1 MRTTKIVSTVSSA
14 LLMTFLGAVLIFSQA
29 TDGNIIGSVLDPTGA
44 VVAGTNIELESL
56 ATGIKLETTSNS
68 QGQYR
73 FSNIPVGQYKLT
85 ARSTGFKTLT
95 LQNVKVELNRTT
107 ALNLTLEVGEFSTAV
122 EVSAATEVIDTT
134 TAQITANYDSRTAEY
149 MPTIESSANGLFG
162 VLNLALLGS
171 GVASNGGVGQGT
183 GPSIGGQR
191 PMNNNFT
198 IEGVDNNDKA
208 ITGPL
213 VYVPNESVAQF
224 SLLQNQ
230 FSPEFGHSSGGQ
242 FNTVIRSGTN
252 EIHGSLYEYFQ
263 NRKLNALDQS
273 FFRQGIYDKPRYDQN
288 RVGGSIGGPIIKNK
302 LFYFGNFEYAPNGQI
317 TTPSS
322 PVYSPTA
329 QGYNMLSAIPGL
341 SQTNLDQLKK
351 YMAPAPSASATSTVA
366 GVDIPIGI
374 LPIAGPNYTNQ
385 YSWLVSMDYNISD
398 KDKLRGRYINNK
410 INQLFTDASLPAF
423 WVATPFRYHLFT
435 ASEYHTFSPAVSNE
449 FRVGYN
455 RLSKNYPIP
464 EGFQYPGLDA
474 FPNIEIDDL
483 SVSIGPEGSTPQSQ
497 IQNTYQLIDN
507 LSWTKGKHTFKFG
520 GEYRKV
526 ISPQHFIQRER
537 GDYDYSVLDLFLR
550 DQVPDAI
557 AERNVGSS
565 QYYGDLY
572 SIYWFANDT
581 FRIRPNLSLNL
592 GLRYEYTSNPYTFR
606 AQALNS
612 IADVPG
618 VLTFHEP
625 TTQKKNFGPRVG
637 IAYSPGSSGNTSI
650 RAGFGI
656 NYDVIFDNVG
666 STSYPPQFSPTI
678 DTGPAYDNEF
688 NRVPFLAQGGIPQSA
703 KQTGQLTAEQARD
716 ATSSYIQDQVLPYS
730 IQWNFGVQHVF
741 KNDYTFDAR
750 YLGTRGVHLL
760 VQNRLNSIAPVTESL
775 HLPTYLQAPSQVELD
790 SLTVTQDDMFALQN
804 NKWAQYGFNSQITSW
819 PPIGNST
826 YHGMALQLTRR
837 FSRGL
842 SLIGAYT
849 WSHNIDDS
857 TATHFSTILTPR
869 RQQDFQNLAPD
880 KASSALD
887 RRQRFTVSSI
897 WEVPWFSKDS
907 NWFKKNILGNVAFVG
922 SYTAESPE
930 YATVQSGIDSNLNG
944 DSAGDRTIINPSGDP
959 NKGSD
964 ITELKNSAGAVVGYL
979 ATDPSAR
986 YITAGYG
993 AYANGGRNT
1002 LRMMGINNFDMS
1014 IVKRFSISETKKFEL
1029 RGEFFN
1035 AVNHPQFTPGYIGTV
1050 RLTSA
1055 TNTRSFLIPS
1065 SPIFN
1070 KLSEQYSSN
1079 PRSIQIV
1086 LKFTF

>member
-1 MRTTKIVSTVSSA
+1 MRTTKIVANMA
-14 LLMTFLGAVLIFSQA
+14 LVLSMTLLASLPAFSQA
-29 TDGNIIGSVLDPTGA
+29 TDGNIIGSVLDPSGA
-44 VVAGTNIELESL
+44 VVAGTHIELENL
-56 ATGIKLETTSNS
+56 ATGVKLETTSNA

-73 FSNIPVGQYKLT
+73 FSNILVGQYKLT

-134 TAQITANYDSRTAEY
+134 TAQITANYDSKAAEY
-149 MPTIESSANGLFG
+149 MPTIESSGNGLYG
-162 VLNLALLGS
+162 VLNLSLLGS
-171 GVASNGGVGQGT
+171 GVASNGGIGQGT

-242 FNTVIRSGTN
+242 FNTVIKSGTN
-252 EIHGSLYEYFQ
+252 EIHGSAYEYFQ
-263 NRKLNALDQS
+263 NRKLNALDQA

-302 LFYFGNFEYAPNGQI
+302 LFYFGNFEYAPNGQAS
-317 TTPSS
+317 TPGS

-329 QGYNMLSAIPGL
+329 EGYNMLSAVPGL
-341 SQTNLDQLKK
+341 SQTNLDVLKK
-351 YMAPAPSASATSTVA
+351 YMAPAPSASATSNVA

-374 LPIAGPNYTNQ
+374 LPIAGANYTNQ
-385 YSWLVSMDYNISD
+385 YSWLVSMDYNMSD
-398 KDKLRGRYINNK
+398 KDQLRGRYINNK
-410 INQLFTDASLPAF
+410 IDSLDTFASLPVF
-423 WVATPFRYHLFT
+423 WAATPFRYHLFT

-455 RLSKNYPIP
+455 RLSKDYPVP
-464 EGFQYPGLDA
+464 EGLQYPGLDA
-474 FPNIEIDDL
+474 FPNIDLDDL
-483 SVSIGPEGSTPQSQ
+483 SVSIGPDSSTPQSQ

-537 GDYDYSVLDLFLR
+537 GDYEYSVLDLFLR
-550 DQVPDAI
+550 DQVPDGI
-557 AERNVGSS
+557 AERNVGSA
-565 QYYGDLY
+565 QYYGDQY
-572 SIYWFANDT
+572 AIYWFANDT

-592 GLRYEYTSNPYTFR
+592 GLRYEYTSNPYTYR

-688 NRVPFLAQGGIPQSA
+688 NRVPFLGQGGIPQNA
-703 KQTGQLTAEQARD
+703 KPTGELTAEQARD
-716 ATSSYIQDQVLPYS
+716 ATSNYIQDQVLPYS

-760 VQNRLNSIAPVTESL
+760 VQNRLNMIAPVTESL
-775 HLPTYLQAPSQVELD
+775 HLPTYLQAPSQAELD
-790 SLTVTQDDMFALQN
+790 SLTVTQDDLFALQN
-804 NKWAQYGFNSQITSW
+804 NKWAQYGFNSPITSW

-857 TATHFSTILTPR
+857 TATHFSTVLTPR
-869 RQQDFQNLAPD
+869 RQQDFQNLKPD

-887 RRQRFTVSSI
+887 RRQRFTASGI
-897 WEVPWFSKDS
+897 WELPWFSKDS

-944 DSAGDRTIINPSGDP
+944 DTAGDRPIINPSGDP

-964 ITELKNSAGAVVGYL
+964 ITDLKNSAGAVVGYL

-1002 LRMMGINNFDMS
+1002 LRMIGINNFDMS

-1050 RLTSA
+1050 RLTGD
-1055 TNTRSFLIPS
+1055 TNTRAFLLPS